1 MHLKQRFAALFFLVV
16 LILLGTFNGD
26 SGLASHVVS
35 QRASQ
40 QTQAQLVQSV
50 VGQVSNDELLDLV
63 KRLSGA
69 LPAVVGGKEV
79 TFQTRYTPSEH
90 GTLSEQYVYEY
101 FQALGLVSSYHAWSG
116 GPFGCA
122 TINGRNVI
130 GEIPGSKEPGR
141 IYIFGGHL
149 DSTAPDTMKAPGADD
164 NASGTSA
171 LMLAARI
178 FSKYRPDYTVR
189 FVAFTGEES
198 GLCGSRRYASEASAR
213 GEDIRG
219 VINADMIAY
228 DGNGV
233 RDVEIHAGVRP
244 DSQAIADL
252 LVSNIDTLNLD
263 LVPNVYT
270 SDSTDR
276 SDHASFWANN
286 YPAVTVAEN
295 VFNGDPNPYYHSV
308 ICCDTWDH
316 MDLEMA
322 ADLTRAI
329 VASLATMTGMQPLP
343 TPTPVPVEPVP
354 GTGSYKFPETGKT
367 VTGIFLDYWNRNGGL
382 AQIGYPISEVMG
394 EVSELNGE
402 PYTVQYF
409 ERAVLEYHPENQ
421 PPYNVLL
428 SQLGTYQY
436 KKKYPNGAP
445 NQQASS
451 VGQVV
456 RFPETGKAVGGKF
469 VEYWRSH
476 GGVALQGF
484 PISEEFTEVSPLNG
498 KTYLVQYFE
507 RAVMEYHPENQPP
520 YDVLLSQLGT
530 YQYKQKYNGR

>member
-1 MHLKQRFAALFFLVV
+1 MHLKQRYAALFFLVV
-16 LILLGTFNGD
+16 PVVLWAFNGGPRVAF
-26 SGLASHVVS
+26 SAESV
-35 QRASQ
+35 RASQ
-40 QTQAQLVQSV
+40 QAQLVQSV
-50 VGQVSNDELLDLV
+50 VGQVSKDDFLDLD

-69 LPAVVGGKEV
+69 LPAIVGGKEV
-79 TFQTRYTPSEH
+79 VFQTRYTPSEQ

-101 FQALGLVSSYHAWSG
+101 FQSLGLITSYQAWAG
-116 GPFGCA
+116 GSQRCSA
-122 TINGRNVI
+122 IHGRNVI

-141 IYIFGGHL
+141 IYILGGHL
-149 DSTAPDTMKAPGADD
+149 DSIGPDFTKAPGADD

-171 LMLAARI
+171 VMLAAKI
-178 FSKYRPDYTVR
+178 FSRYKPDYTVR

-198 GLCGSRRYASEASAR
+198 GLCGSSKYAAEANGK

-233 RDVEIHAGVRP
+233 KDVEVHAGVRP

-252 LVSNIDTLNLD
+252 LVSNIEVLGLD
-263 LVPNVYT
+263 LVPTVYT
-270 SDSTDR
+270 DDATDR

-308 ICCDTWDH
+308 VCCDTWDH
-316 MDLEMA
+316 LDAGMA
-322 ADLTRAI
+322 TDVTRAI
-329 VASLATMTGMQPLP
+329 VASLVTMAGMQPLP
-343 TPTPVPVEPVP
+343 APTPVPVQAVP
-354 GTGSYKFPETGKT
+354 GAGSRKFPETGRT
-367 VTGIFLDYWNRNGGL
+367 VTGIFLDYWSANGEV
-382 AQIGYPISEVMG
+382 AQLGYPISEVIG
-394 EVSELNGE
+394 EVSELNGK

-436 KKKYPNGAP
+436 KKKYPGGAA
-445 NQQASS
+445 NQQTSG
-451 VGQVV
+451 VGEVV
-456 RFPETGKAVGGKF
+456 RFPETGKTVGGKF

-476 GGVALQGF
+476 GGVALQGY

-530 YQYKQKYNGR
+530 YQYRQRYGGR

>member
-16 LILLGTFNGD
+16 PMLLWAFNGS
-26 SGLASHVVS
+26 SGLASGAVS
-35 QRASQ
+35 LYASQ
-40 QTQAQLVQSV
+40 QSPSQLVQAV
-50 VGQVSNDELLDLV
+50 VGQVSNDDLLNQV

-69 LPAVVGGKEV
+69 LPVTVGGKEV
-79 TFQTRYTPSEH
+79 TFQTRFTPSEH

-101 FQALGLVSSYHAWSG
+101 FQALGLVASYQAWAG
-116 GPFGCA
+116 GPYNCA

-130 GEIPGSKEPGR
+130 GEIPGTKDQSR
-141 IYIFGGHL
+141 IYVFGGHL
-149 DSTAPDTMKAPGADD
+149 DSTAPDPMKAPGADD

-171 LMLAARI
+171 VMLAARVL
-178 FSKYRPDYTVR
+178 SKYKFDYTLR

-198 GLCGSRRYASEASAR
+198 GLCGSNKYASEASAR
-213 GEDIRG
+213 GENIQG
-219 VINADMIAY
+219 MINADMIAY
-228 DGNGV
+228 DGNGI
-233 RDVEIHAGVRP
+233 RDIEIHAGARP
-244 DSQAIADL
+244 DSKAIADL
-252 LVSNIDTLNLD
+252 LVSNIKAFNLN

-270 SDSTDR
+270 DDSTDR

-308 ICCDTWDH
+308 RCCDTWDH
-316 MDLEMA
+316 MDVAMA
-322 ADLTRAI
+322 SDLTRAI
-329 VASLATMTGMQPLP
+329 VASLVTMAGMQTPP
-343 TPTPVPVEPVP
+343 TPTPIPVQPLP
-354 GTGSYKFPETGKT
+354 GTGSHKFPETGKT
-367 VTGIFLDYWNRNGGL
+367 TSGIFLDYWNKNGGL
-382 AQIGYPISEVMG
+382 AQLGYPISEVLG
-394 EVSELNGE
+394 EVSELNGK

-428 SQLGTYQY
+428 SQLGTYRY
-436 KKKYPNGAP
+436 KQKYPSGAP

-451 VGQVV
+451 VGQLM
-456 RFPETGKAVGGKF
+456 RFPETGKTVGGKF

-476 GGVALQGF
+476 GGVSIQGF

-498 KTYLVQYFE
+498 KPYLVQYFE
-507 RAVMEYHPENQPP
+507 RAVFEYHPENRPP